1 MTLLEEELG
10 CQITCTLTVHQGM
23 SEEEPWD
30 LSSIL
35 MLSIYGA
42 AFVIPYFRKVYVEC
56 FTEEGAALRKK
67 QIAEK
72 KARKESKKLR
82 KESAKLSVEI
92 GKGKR

>member
-1 MTLLEEELG
+1 MLS
-10 CQITCTLTVHQGM
+10 IAM
-23 SEEEPWD
+23 SEEEVWD

-35 MLSIYGA
+35 LLSIYGA
-42 AFVIPYFRKVYVEC
+42 AIAIPYFRKIYVEC

-67 QIAEK
+67 QLAEK

>member
-1 MTLLEEELG
+1 MAEEE
-10 CQITCTLTVHQGM
+10 
-23 SEEEPWD
+23 EWD

-35 MLSIYGA
+35 LLSIYSGA
-42 AFVIPYFRKVYVEC
+42 LVIPYFRKIYVEC

-67 QIAEK
+67 QLAEK